1 MEVSDIILT
10 YLDSLGF
17 TPDDVKVE
25 QYDSN
30 NFIYKIPGFFFYQNE
45 FDILTIDKGEFGL
58 VVRMFDSPYIAYEVF
73 RNYIGGLIGRDL
85 SSSNIYTAPL
95 AKK

>member
-1 MEVSDIILT
+1 VEVSDIILT

-45 FDILTIDKGEFGL
+45 FDLLTIDKGEFGL

-85 SSSNIYTAPL
+85 SLSKIYTAPL